1 MIDDAQRQAAS
12 DLLSYIG
19 QSPSPWHAV
28 ESCRSR
34 LERAGFEA
42 LDEADAWQ
50 VQPGR
55 AYYVVRD
62 GSSII
67 AFRTGR
73 GAIAEH
79 GVRVIGAHTDSP
91 GFRVKPNAAHERGH
105 LQRVAVEIY
114 GGPIIA
120 TFADRD
126 LTLAGRVLVDG
137 EAGIESRLVHFREPL
152 LRLPTPAIHL
162 NREVNSQGLRFEP
175 HDELP
180 LLISADQVGLPAAE
194 RFRALLAER
203 CGGVEPAA
211 ISSWELAVADTQP
224 GAFFGASRE
233 FIASPQL
240 DNLASCHAGLEAL
253 LSVESPEGLT
263 VCAFFDHEEV
273 GSQSFK
279 GADGTFLSDVLTRVF
294 AGLGADDET
303 RRRALARGMVLS
315 VDMAHAWHPNFT
327 RYYDDEHRVYVNDGP
342 VIKINAKQR
351 YATDGVGEAFVAGLA
366 ERVNVPVQK
375 YIHRNNLP
383 CGSTIGP
390 ITAARLGIRSVDLGN
405 AMWSMHSLRES
416 AGAADQKMM
425 IDLLT
430 AFFRDW
436 RAISA

>member
-28 ESCRSR
+28 TSTCAR
-34 LERAGFEA
+34 LERAGFEP
-42 LDEADAWQ
+42 LDEAEAWRIE
-50 VQPGR
+50 PGR

-73 GAIAEH
+73 GSLAEH

-91 GFRVKPNAAHERGH
+91 GFRVKPNAAHERGN

-114 GGPIIA
+114 GGPIIP

-126 LTLAGRVLVDG
+126 LTLAGRVLLKGDN
-137 EAGIESRLVHFREPL
+137 GIQSRLVHFRKPL

-162 NREVNSQGLRFEP
+162 NREVNTQGLRFEAQ
-175 HDELP
+175 DELP
-180 LLISADQVGLPAAE
+180 LLLSADQIGLPAAE
-194 RFRALLAER
+194 HFRALLAEQ
-203 CGGVEPAA
+203 CDVEPAD
-211 ISSWELAVADTQP
+211 IGSWELAVADTQP
-224 GAFFGASRE
+224 GAFFGANDE

-253 LSVESPEGLT
+253 LSADDPQGLT
-263 VCAFFDHEEV
+263 MCAFFDHEEV

-279 GADGTFLSDVLTRVF
+279 GADGTFLSDVLERVF

-303 RRRALARGMVLS
+303 RRRALARGMVFS

-327 RYYDDEHRVYVNDGP
+327 RYYDDEHRVYVNHGP
-342 VIKINAKQR
+342 VIKLNAKQR
-351 YATDGVGEAFVAGLA
+351 YSTDGVGEAFAAALA
-366 ERVNVPVQK
+366 ERVNVPIQK

-390 ITAARLGIRSVDLGN
+390 ITAGRLGIRSVDLGN

-430 AFFRDW
+430 AFFKDW
-436 RAISA
+436 RAVSA